1 MEQRAVRWIPPVLY
15 TVVLAGGFSHEAL
28 AAGEFGGARLAVF
41 AAGLLALLALES
53 PGPGR
58 APAAA
63 LPPEVLLAVRVVLF
77 AAVAVVDG
85 SGVSWVL
92 FVLVPFTAY
101 PAFGR
106 RVAFG
111 CAAGCAALLPVALT
125 VLEPGWWARPAHG
138 SDVLMFG
145 LALALALSTA
155 GAAVREQEV
164 RARLGESHERLARC
178 AERVAELSAAEER
191 YRLAR
196 EVHDSLGRHLAAVGT
211 QLEQAETL
219 RTLDPAASARAVA
232 QARRSAGLAL
242 AEVRGSAGA
251 PDEDRPFSLVRSLT
265 GLARNL
271 DDDRLT
277 VELTVTGDESGHDA
291 GTLTTLYRAA
301 REAVADAR
309 RYGRATRVE
318 IRLTLDGPA
327 ARLTVTDNG
336 GRSARGAEPGRGIG
350 GMRRRLARL
359 GGRADAGAEA
369 GADAGLARRRYR
381 GHR

>member
-15 TVVLAGGFSHEAL
+15 TVVLAGGFSHAAV
-28 AAGEFGGARLAVF
+28 AAGDFGGARLALF

-63 LPPEVLLAVRVVLF
+63 LPPELLLAVRVVLF

-92 FVLVPFTAY
+92 FVLVPFTVY

-106 RVAFG
+106 RAAFG
-111 CAAGCAALLPVALT
+111 CAAGCVALLPAALT

-138 SDVLMFG
+138 SDLLMFG
-145 LALALALSTA
+145 LALALALTTA
-155 GAAVREQEV
+155 GAAVREQEA
-164 RARLGESHERLARC
+164 RARLEESRERLARC
-178 AERVAELSAAEER
+178 AGRVAELSAAEER
-191 YRLAR
+191 YRHAR
-196 EVHDSLGRHLAAVGT
+196 EVHDSLGRHLALLGA
-211 QLEQAETL
+211 QLERAETL

-242 AEVRGSAGA
+242 AEVRGSAGGR
-251 PDEDRPFSLVRSLT
+251 DEGRPFSLVRSLT
-265 GLARNL
+265 GLARNP

-301 REAVADAR
+301 REAAADAR
-309 RYGRATRVE
+309 RHGRAARVE
-318 IRLTLDGPA
+318 IRLTLDGQATRPA
-327 ARLTVTDNG
+327 VTDDG
-336 GRSARGAEPGRGIG
+336 GRTARGAEPGRGIR

-359 GGRADAGAEA
+359 GGRADAGADI
-369 GADAGLARRRYR
+369 GADAGLGRQRHRGRR
-381 GHR
+381 